1 MLILTRKPG
10 EKIIIGH
17 DIEIEVLAVGT
28 DQVRLGINAP
38 REISVYRYELYQA
51 AQAANRAAAAQPTRE
66 ALGEAAK
73 KFRKTVK
80 SDE

>member
-17 DIEIEVLAVGT
+17 DIEIEILAVGA
-28 DQVRLGINAP
+28 DQVRIGINAP
-38 REISVYRYELYQA
+38 RQISVYRYELYEA
-51 AQAANRAAAAQPTRE
+51 AQAANRAAASQPARE

-73 KFRKTVK
+73 KLRKRVK
-80 SDE
+80 DEE